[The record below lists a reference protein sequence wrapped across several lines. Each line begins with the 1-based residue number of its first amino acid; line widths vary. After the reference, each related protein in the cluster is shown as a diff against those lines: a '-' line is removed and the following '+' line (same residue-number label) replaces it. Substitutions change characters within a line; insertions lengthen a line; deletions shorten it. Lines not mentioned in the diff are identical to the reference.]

1 MNDVAIQDRLFPDL
15 TCFGCGPANSKGLQ
29 LKSYRDGDLVVAT
42 FTPWP
47 EHDNGIGFLNGG
59 IIATLLDCH
68 SAAAVFETAEENG
81 WERLGG
87 SAFSFITAGIDVEY
101 LRPAPLHEPVEL
113 RARIVT
119 ASEPEIVCEDEL
131 WWDGKLRARGTA
143 LWKRWRPRSGTTEES
158 SHARSHR
165 L

>member
-1 MNDVAIQDRLFPDL
+1 MSAVAIQDRLFPDL
-15 TCFGCGPANSKGLQ
+15 TCFGCGPANERGLQ
-29 LKSYRDGDLVVAT
+29 LKSYREGDLVVAH

-68 SAAAVFETAEENG
+68 SAAAVFETADENG

-87 SAFSFITAGIDVEY
+87 SAFSFITAGIEVEY
-101 LRPAPLHEPVEL
+101 LRPAPLDDTVEL
-113 RARIVT
+113 RARILS

-131 WWDGKLRARGTA
+131 WWDGKVRARGTA
-143 LWKRWRPRSGTTEES
+143 VWKRWRPRPSTPTAATVTEG
-158 SHARSHR
+158 
-165 L
+165 

>member
-1 MNDVAIQDRLFPDL
+1 MSAVAIQDQLYPDL
-15 TCFGCGPANSKGLQ
+15 TCFGCGPANERGLQ
-29 LKSYRDGDLVVAT
+29 LKSYREGDLIVAR

-68 SAAAVFETAEENG
+68 SAAAVFATADQNG

-87 SAFSFITAGIDVEY
+87 SAFSFITAGINVEY
-101 LRPAPLHEPVEL
+101 LRPAPLDDTVEL
-113 RARIVT
+113 RARILS

-131 WWDGKLRARGTA
+131 WWDGKIRARGTA
-143 LWKRWRPRSGTTEES
+143 SWKRWRPRPSAATEATVTEG
-158 SHARSHR
+158 
-165 L
+165 